1 MSAWRW
7 RGWLVALAIFV
18 LGSACGA
25 AGMAWMGRRMLR
37 EVLHSPASETGPAD
51 RAAAR
56 IGAEL
61 KKELA
66 LTPEE
71 AARVQALLDE
81 SAARLKAVRVDAA
94 QRALAE
100 LRTSTERIA
109 AELPPEKR
117 AEFYRLSARRYERL
131 K

>member
-1 MSAWRW
+1 MKALRW
-7 RGWLVALAIFV
+7 RGWLAALAIFV

-37 EVLHSPASETGPAD
+37 ELLQSPASEVGPAD

-61 KKELA
+61 TKELK
-66 LTPEE
+66 LTPDE

-81 SAARLKAVRVDAA
+81 SAGRLKAVRVDAA

-100 LRTSTERIA
+100 LRASTERIA
-109 AELPPEKR
+109 AVLPPEKR
-117 AEFYRLSARRYERL
+117 AEFYRLSARRSEWLR
-131 K
+131 